1 MANQSANSAEKGR
14 AQREER
20 RITLSRYPGPRGGQC
35 SAMQTLSWLGVSHT
49 VNREDMI
56 MIKPTTLRQLAIG
69 VSLPTFAV
77 SPAVA
82 KATIYMP
89 SRVAARMLGGT
100 AFERV
105 VPMRVDESADMQSAE
120 RLKAG

>member
-1 MANQSANSAEKGR
+1 M
-14 AQREER
+14 
-20 RITLSRYPGPRGGQC
+20 P
-35 SAMQTLSWLGVSHT
+35 TLSWLGVSHI